1 VETLAPFRKP
11 RAGIM
16 AELREID
23 HAEEDQPAFGTVPG
37 SWLSGRRMGRAT
49 ATGKRCADIYRSEW
63 LSHLRRELESDLS
76 STVVSQNIQLDL
88 SDLMSKNRRVSQRAS
103 TRIHAVA
110 DFGGVYY
117 QSRHG
122 RDLFNWALFEPF
134 ELDGCS
140 SSKLHSD
147 DPAFQKALE
156 LLDLAFDPLS

>member
-1 VETLAPFRKP
+1 
-11 RAGIM
+11 
-16 AELREID
+16 
-23 HAEEDQPAFGTVPG
+23 
-37 SWLSGRRMGRAT
+37 MGRAT
-49 ATGKRCADIYRSEW
+49 VAGKRCADIYRSEW
-63 LSHLRRELESDLS
+63 LSYLRRELQSDLS
-76 STVVSQNIQLDL
+76 APLVSKNSQFDL
-88 SDLMSKNRRVSQRAS
+88 SDLMSKNRRVSQRVS
-103 TRIHAVA
+103 TQIHAVG
-110 DFGGVYY
+110 DFAGILY